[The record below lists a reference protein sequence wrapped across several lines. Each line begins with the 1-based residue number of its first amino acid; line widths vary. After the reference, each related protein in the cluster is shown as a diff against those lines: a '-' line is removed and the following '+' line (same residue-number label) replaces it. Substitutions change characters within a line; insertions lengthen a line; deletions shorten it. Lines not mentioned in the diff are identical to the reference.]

1 MNRQTRNR
9 IDGEKEKDGKG
20 KEARWE
26 GKVSLRGRGLDR
38 APNHPI
44 NTSRR
49 EQRHLFGPD
58 CIANKT
64 QVVSR
69 EEKRKE
75 GRKEGKEK
83 R

>member
-1 MNRQTRNR
+1 M
-9 IDGEKEKDGKG
+9 
-20 KEARWE
+20 
-26 GKVSLRGRGLDR
+26 DR

>member
-1 MNRQTRNR
+1 M
-9 IDGEKEKDGKG
+9 
-20 KEARWE
+20 
-26 GKVSLRGRGLDR
+26 DR

-75 GRKEGKEK
+75 GRKEGRKERRK
-83 R
+83 GSRERG

>member
-1 MNRQTRNR
+1 M
-9 IDGEKEKDGKG
+9 
-20 KEARWE
+20 
-26 GKVSLRGRGLDR
+26 DR

-83 R
+83 ETRGKWGKIVLASNEK